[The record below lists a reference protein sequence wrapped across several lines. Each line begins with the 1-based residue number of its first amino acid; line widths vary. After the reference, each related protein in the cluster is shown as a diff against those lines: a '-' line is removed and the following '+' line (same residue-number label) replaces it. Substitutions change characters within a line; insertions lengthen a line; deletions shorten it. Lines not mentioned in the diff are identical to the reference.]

1 MVGDVRATPMA
12 VAAFTKQCVLT
23 RHTICTCQTV
33 STGFDPLEN

>member
-1 MVGDVRATPMA
+1 MVGNVRATLMA

-23 RHTICTCQTV
+23 SHTICTCQTV